1 MRKVHKVGVWPVGL
15 VGGMMVERPIVD
27 TSGKKVLSFNSVW
40 RPERPFPIDMAGF
53 AIHLHLLKKHP
64 SAVFTHKVQA
74 GYQVL
79 YYKKMHIVYLRTE
92 SSRLFIITS
101 SNLIF

>member
-15 VGGMMVERPIVD
+15 VGGMMVERPLVD
-27 TSGKKVLSFNSVW
+27 TSGKKILGFNSVW

-64 SAVFTHKVQA
+64 NAVFTHKVQA

-79 YYKKMHIVYLRTE
+79 PLLRK
-92 SSRLFIITS
+92 R
-101 SNLIF
+101 